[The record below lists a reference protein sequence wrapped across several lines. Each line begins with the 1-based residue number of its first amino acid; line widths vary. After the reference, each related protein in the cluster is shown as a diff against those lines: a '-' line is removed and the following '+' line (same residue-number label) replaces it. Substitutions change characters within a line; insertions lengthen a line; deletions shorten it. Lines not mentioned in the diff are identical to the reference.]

1 MGKKYSINSAGRI
14 VAERDIY
21 SLGGFIP
28 KGRVG
33 AKIADETQLSQNGEC
48 WVAGGDMS
56 MNPWVK
62 VSDNVYIGDYSA
74 GGVTAK
80 TNPAEI
86 KGNTLIPGAFRVY
99 LPATLP
105 TSDLVIK
112 DSFIGVTMD
121 VLFGVSSKC
130 HPVEQG
136 RYNQDAPKGT
146 LFTSASMKLD
156 ANNFVRN
163 TATVRLGKDTYVYL
177 PAGFNAR
184 IYWAYYDVSDQLAY
198 AGESEAVSTS
208 LYKLR
213 HPVYNMCMIAFAKS
227 PTLTP
232 AKLEASGAKIL
243 GHVSGSIITEV
254 RGSSESGVY
263 VMDNSSLK
271 IQTDNFGLVLSPI
284 RTLAGRMINTTCVTE
299 ALTERKVFGTF
310 TNIDYME
317 YFWGGDTNHRDTVIT
332 ASDCPLLRVSPT
344 TIKRSLLDTG
354 TLVLRNCIV
363 PAGDFEHDIIDG
375 DTYENIDFSYTREF
389 LSTRVVNRRLICSH
403 RQGLYNMFAEG
414 GNMLGRISYPDNVKD
429 ATSLT
434 ENHEVIMLD
443 GNMIESGTYAGDTGK
458 TYDANKIPATNRVRM
473 IRPVSTI
480 GAVFPNIPTGYA
492 VRAVHYLD
500 ESFILRKAVENPT
513 TMEGEFPFY
522 VMSFQKTDPEA
533 SLPASEFVSKNAYLN
548 VNNYTKVPEITGSAY
563 VGTGVIVR
571 GDVQLHGDPYVNRV
585 FDMNVW
591 ERGTT
596 QGGDLPNYPTWDD
609 RKIPM
614 SVGNRFRFVDAFE
627 VEPGGT
633 FTCAN
638 GYLIHLYRFDDSGKW
653 IGQAG
658 WATSQYIPEGN
669 TRFAGL
675 IIKKAT
681 SASDAGSLITEDDI
695 PLANVKYLRAFKK
708 RRYITNELDRTSPED
723 ILIGP
728 DYWEQGGVSIATANA
743 GKPYEELKIGSP
755 YRIRLKRPFG
765 LGAGYRVTSSSVY
778 SFGANYHDAVTKLL
792 YGSTSANMNNALFT
806 LVGSIADSPTATI
819 TPADVTAARVVIEFT
834 PTPRI
839 IVPYGSATMFISGP
853 KIRMYDNAVLSRNLN
868 QEGEIVLQGD
878 AVMGYD
884 FNSGSCMC
892 SNGHSDAIIKLP

>member
-184 IYWAYYDVSDQLAY
+184 IYWAYYDVSNQLAY
-198 AGESEAVSTS
+198 AGESETVSTN

-213 HPVYNMCMIAFAKS
+213 HPVYNMCMIAFAKN

-232 AKLEASGAKIL
+232 AELEASGAKIL

-317 YFWGGDTNHRDTVIT
+317 YFWDGDTNHRDTVIT

-533 SLPASEFVSKNAYLN
+533 SLPVSEFVSKNAYLN

-585 FDMNVW
+585 FDVNMW
-591 ERGTT
+591 ERGTGADT
-596 QGGDLPNYPTWDD
+596 TGKTWDELKIPESTGYPRLRTKDVYPVDTTVDNNFTCSSGYEILLYYFGGDGRCTGWSSWGTSLKVSDP
-609 RKIPM
+609 
-614 SVGNRFRFVDAFE
+614 E
-627 VEPGGT
+627 VTHVAILVKYIHG
-633 FTCAN
+633 AN
-638 GYLIHLYRFDDSGKW
+638 FIDYS
-653 IGQAG
+653 
-658 WATSQYIPEGN
+658 
-669 TRFAGL
+669 
-675 IIKKAT
+675 
-681 SASDAGSLITEDDI
+681 DI
-695 PLANVKYLRAFKK
+695 PLASVKYLRAFKK
-708 RRYITNELDRTSPED
+708 RRYIVNELDRTSPED
-723 ILIGP
+723 ILLGP
-728 DYWEQGGVSIATANA
+728 DYWEQGTAGGGQADA
-743 GKPYEELKIGSP
+743 GKTYEELKATSGTT
-755 YRIRLKRPFG
+755 IRLKRPIN
-765 LGAGYRVTSSSVY
+765 VSPTSSISSVSGFSRY
-778 SFGANYHDAVTKLL
+778 IRVLDAATKFHLGEPLNSAKMALL
-792 YGSTSANMNNALFT
+792 AVIIQKDPSAAITPSEIPNSRLVLEFVPQPRIVAPYGY
-806 LVGSIADSPTATI
+806 GTI
-819 TPADVTAARVVIEFT
+819 TVGGVKV
-834 PTPRI
+834 
-839 IVPYGSATMFISGP
+839 
-853 KIRMYDNAVLSRNLN
+853 RMYDNAVLSKPMDVSK
-868 QEGEIVLQGD
+868 QEGGTIILKGD
-878 AVMGYD
+878 AVARYD
-884 FNSGSCMC
+884 FIIIPCFC
-892 SNGHSDAIIKLP
+892 SNGHSDAIVP

>member
-1 MGKKYSINSAGRI
+1 MGQKYSINSAGRI

-33 AKIADETQLSQNGEC
+33 AKIADESQLSQNGEC

-62 VSDNVYIGDYSA
+62 VSDNVYIGDYSP

-136 RYNQDAPKGT
+136 RYNQGAPKGT

-163 TATVRLGKDTYVYL
+163 TATVILGKDTYVYL

-184 IYWAYYDVSDQLAY
+184 IYWAYYDVSNQLAY
-198 AGESEAVSTS
+198 AGESETVSTN
-208 LYKLR
+208 LYKLS
-213 HPVYNMCMIAFAKS
+213 HPVYNMCMIAFAKN

-232 AKLEASGAKIL
+232 AELEASGAKIL

-271 IQTDNFGLVLSPI
+271 IQTDNFGLVSFPI

-317 YFWGGDTNHRDTVIT
+317 YFWNGDTNHRDTVIT

-429 ATSLT
+429 ATCLT
-434 ENHEVIMLD
+434 GNLEVIMLD

-458 TYDANKIPATNRVRM
+458 TYDANKIPAANRVRM

-500 ESFILRKAVENPT
+500 ESFILRKAVDNPI
-513 TMEGEFPFY
+513 TMESEFPFY

-533 SLPASEFVSKNAYLN
+533 SLPVSEFVSKNAYLN

-585 FDMNVW
+585 FDVNEW
-591 ERGTT
+591 ERGEMALEK
-596 QGGDLPNYPTWDD
+596 GVYWEDAKADIRLHA
-609 RKIPM
+609 
-614 SVGNRFRFVDAFE
+614 RFRLKHPIPVSNGD
-627 VEPGGT
+627 T
-633 FTCAN
+633 FTAEA
-638 GYLIHLYRFDDSGKW
+638 GYEIRCVGLDADKNVVADSGSWVQTDSIKSDRVKYE
-653 IGQAG
+653 IIVVRKGAD
-658 WATSQYIPEGN
+658 A
-669 TRFAGL
+669 L
-675 IIKKAT
+675 I
-681 SASDAGSLITEDDI
+681 EDSDI

-708 RRYITNELDRTSPED
+708 RRYIVNELDRESPED
-723 ILIGP
+723 ILLSV
-728 DYWEQGGVSIATANA
+728 DYWEQGTAGGGQADA
-743 GKPYEELKIGSP
+743 GKTYEELKATSGTT
-755 YRIRLKRPFG
+755 IRLKRPIN
-765 LGAGYRVTSSSVY
+765 VSPTSSISSVSGFSKY
-778 SFGANYHDAVTKLL
+778 IRVLDAVTKFRLGEPLNSAKMALL
-792 YGSTSANMNNALFT
+792 AVIIQKDPSAA
-806 LVGSIADSPTATI
+806 I
-819 TPADVTAARVVIEFT
+819 TPPEIPNSRLVLEFV
-834 PTPRI
+834 PQPRI
-839 IVPYGSATMFISGP
+839 IAPYGYGTITVGGV
-853 KIRMYDNAVLSRNLN
+853 KVRMYDNAVLSKPMEVSK
-868 QEGEIVLQGD
+868 QEGGTIILKGD
-878 AVMGYD
+878 AVARYD
-884 FNSGSCMC
+884 FIITPCFC
-892 SNGHSDAIIKLP
+892 SNGHSDAIVP

>member
-1 MGKKYSINSAGRI
+1 MGQKYSINSAGRI

-62 VSDNVYIGDYSA
+62 VSDNVYIGDYSQ

-156 ANNFVRN
+156 AGNYVRN
-163 TATVRLGKDTYVYL
+163 TATVRLGKDTYIYL

-184 IYWAYYDVSDQLAY
+184 IYWAYYDVSNQLAY
-198 AGESEAVSTS
+198 AGESETVSTN

-213 HPVYNMCMIAFAKS
+213 HPVYNMCMITFAKN

-232 AKLEASGAKIL
+232 AELEASGAKIL

-271 IQTDNFGLVLSPI
+271 IQTDNFGLTLSPI

-317 YFWGGDTNHRDTVIT
+317 YFWDGDTNHRDTVIT

-414 GNMLGRISYPDNVKD
+414 GTMSGRISYPDNVKD

-443 GNMIESGTYAGDTGK
+443 DNMIESGTYIGDTGK

-500 ESFILRKAVENPT
+500 ESFILRKAVENPI

-533 SLPASEFVSKNAYLN
+533 SLPVSEFVSKNAYLN
-548 VNNYTKVPEITGSAY
+548 ITDYTKVPEITGSAY

-571 GDVQLHGDPYVNRV
+571 GDVQLHGDPYVNRILDV
-585 FDMNVW
+585 NLW
-591 ERGTT
+591 EK
-596 QGGDLPNYPTWDD
+596 GGITESSIGNGWDAAKNPPGGPTEVD
-609 RKIPM
+609 RRRLKEVIQ
-614 SVGNRFRFVDAFE
+614 
-627 VEPGGT
+627 VEPGAKI
-633 FTCAN
+633 TCN
-638 GYLIHLYRFDDSGKW
+638 SGYWVNCYFYDSAGKYISSSGW
-653 IGQAG
+653 GQIAST
-658 WATSQYIPEGN
+658 APDN
-669 TRFAGL
+669 AAFAGVIL
-675 IIKKAT
+675 KKSE
-681 SASDAGSLITEDDI
+681 SASGTGYIEDSDI
-695 PLANVKYLRAFKK
+695 PLASVKYLRAFKK
-708 RRYITNELDRTSPED
+708 IRYITNELDRKSPED
-723 ILIGP
+723 ILLSV
-728 DYWEQGGVSIATANA
+728 DYWEQGHVGRVVGET
-743 GKPYEELKIGSP
+743 YEELKSASSN
-755 YRIRLKRPFG
+755 YVRLKRPVNTG
-765 LGAGYRVTSSSVY
+765 KGATCTHAAGYARITV
-778 SFGANYHDAVTKLL
+778 SFDAVTKCV
-792 YGSTSANMNNALFT
+792 SPDNAIVDGTPLCGVV
-806 LVGSIADSPTATI
+806 LRKDPAAPT
-819 TPADVTAARVVIEFT
+819 TPADVPNIRLIIDFT
-834 PTPRI
+834 PSPRI
-839 IVPYGSATMFISGP
+839 IAPYGYNTITVGGV
-853 KIRMYDNAVLSRNLN
+853 KVRMYDNAVLSKPMDVSK
-868 QEGEIVLQGD
+868 QEGGTIILKGD
-878 AVMGYD
+878 AVARYD
-884 FNSGSCMC
+884 FITIPCFC
-892 SNGHSDAIIKLP
+892 SNGHSDAIVP

>member
-1 MGKKYSINSAGRI
+1 MGQKYSINSAGRI

-62 VSDNVYIGDYSA
+62 VSDNAYIGDYSA

-86 KGNTLIPGAFRVY
+86 KGNTLIPGAFRVH

-184 IYWAYYDVSDQLAY
+184 IYWAYYDVSNQLAY
-198 AGESEAVSTS
+198 AGESETVSS
-208 LYKLR
+208 NLYKLS
-213 HPVYNMCMIAFAKS
+213 HPVYNMCMIAFAKN

-232 AKLEASGAKIL
+232 AELEASGAKIL
-243 GHVSGSIITEV
+243 GHVSDSIKIEV

-271 IQTDNFGLVLSPI
+271 IQTDNFGLALSPI

-299 ALTERKVFGTF
+299 ALTERKIFGTF

-317 YFWGGDTNHRDTVIT
+317 YSWDGSTDHRDTVIT
-332 ASDCPLLRVSPT
+332 ASDCPLLRVSPN
-344 TIKRSLLDTG
+344 TIRRSLLDTG

-363 PAGDFEHDIIDG
+363 PAGDFEHDTVDG
-375 DTYENIDFSYTREF
+375 DTYENVDFSYTREF
-389 LSTRVVNRRLICSH
+389 LSTNVVNRRLICSH
-403 RQGLYNMFAEG
+403 KQGLYSLFAAG
-414 GNMLGRISYPDNVKD
+414 GVTTGRISYPDNVKD

-434 ENHEVIMLD
+434 EDHEKIMLD
-443 GNMIESGTYAGDTGK
+443 GNMIESGTYAGDVGK
-458 TYDANKIPATNRVRM
+458 TYEANKIPATNRVRM

-480 GAVFPNIPTGYA
+480 GSVFPSIPAGYA

-533 SLPASEFVSKNAYLN
+533 SLPVSEFVSKNAYLN

-585 FDMNVW
+585 FDVNMW
-591 ERGTT
+591 ERGEMALEK
-596 QGGDLPNYPTWDD
+596 GVYWEDAKADIRLHA
-609 RKIPM
+609 
-614 SVGNRFRFVDAFE
+614 RFRLKHPIPVSNGD
-627 VEPGGT
+627 T
-633 FTCAN
+633 FTAGA
-638 GYLIHLYRFDDSGKW
+638 GYEIWCVGLDADKNVVADSGSWVQTDSIKSDRVKYE
-653 IGQAG
+653 IIVVRKGAD
-658 WATSQYIPEGN
+658 A
-669 TRFAGL
+669 L
-675 IIKKAT
+675 I
-681 SASDAGSLITEDDI
+681 EDSDI
-695 PLANVKYLRAFKK
+695 PLASVKYLRAFKK
-708 RRYITNELDRTSPED
+708 RRYIVNELDRTSLED
-723 ILIGP
+723 ILLSA
-728 DYWEQGGVSIATANA
+728 DYWEQGYVDRVV
-743 GKPYEELKIGSP
+743 GKTYEELKSASSK
-755 YRIRLKRPFG
+755 YVRLKRPVNTG
-765 LGAGYRVTSSSVY
+765 KGATYTHAAGYALITVSL
-778 SFGANYHDAVTKLL
+778 DAVTKCV
-792 YGSTSANMNNALFT
+792 SPDSAIVDGTPLCGAVLRKYPE
-806 LVGSIADSPTATI
+806 APT
-819 TPADVTAARVVIEFT
+819 TPADVPNSRLIIDFT
-834 PTPRI
+834 PSPRI
-839 IVPYGSATMFISGP
+839 IAPYGHNTITVCGV
-853 KIRMYDNAVLSRNLN
+853 KVRMYDNAVLSKPMEVSK
-868 QEGEIVLQGD
+868 QEGGTIILKGD
-878 AVMGYD
+878 AVARYD
-884 FNSGSCMC
+884 FIIIPCFC
-892 SNGHSDAIIKLP
+892 SNGHSDAIVP

>member
-21 SLGGFIP
+21 SLGGLIP

-56 MNPWVK
+56 TNPWVK

-184 IYWAYYDVSDQLAY
+184 IYWAYYDVSNQLAY
-198 AGESEAVSTS
+198 AGESETVSTN

-213 HPVYNMCMIAFAKS
+213 HPVYNMCMIAFAKN

-232 AKLEASGAKIL
+232 AELEASGAKIL

-254 RGSSESGVY
+254 RGSSEYGAY

-299 ALTERKVFGTF
+299 ALTQRKVFGTF

-317 YFWGGDTNHRDTVIT
+317 YFWDGDTNHRDTVIT
-332 ASDCPLLRVSPT
+332 ASDCPLLRVSPN

-363 PAGDFEHDIIDG
+363 PAGDFEHDVIDG

-434 ENHEVIMLD
+434 ESHEIIMLD
-443 GNMIESGTYAGDTGK
+443 GSMIESGTYAGDPGK
-458 TYDANKIPATNRVRM
+458 AYEDNKIPATNRVRM
-473 IRPVSTI
+473 IRPVSTR
-480 GAVFPNIPTGYA
+480 GAVFPNIPAGYS

-500 ESFILRKAVENPT
+500 ESFILRKAVENPS

-522 VMSFQKTDPEA
+522 DMSFQKTDPNA
-533 SLPASEFVSKNAYLN
+533 NLPASEFVSKNAYLN

-563 VGTGVIVR
+563 LGAGVIVR

-585 FDMNVW
+585 FDINEW
-591 ERGTT
+591 DRGGLNTAP
-596 QGGDLPNYPTWDD
+596 GLTWDVMKDGRNSDVRMTTKSIYPVNPGDTISVSGAYRILLCWFNED
-609 RKIPM
+609 RKLM
-614 SVGNRFRFVDAFE
+614 SDTGWNDGTLTVPANVHYVGIALSTKPDLKFIDF
-627 VEPGGT
+627 
-633 FTCAN
+633 
-638 GYLIHLYRFDDSGKW
+638 
-653 IGQAG
+653 
-658 WATSQYIPEGN
+658 
-669 TRFAGL
+669 
-675 IIKKAT
+675 
-681 SASDAGSLITEDDI
+681 SDV
-695 PLANVKYLRAFKK
+695 PLAGVKYLRAFKK
-708 RRYITNELDRTSPED
+708 RRYITNELDRKSPED
-723 ILIGP
+723 ILLA
-728 DYWEQGGVSIATANA
+728 DYYWEQGAFYTDTGRVGRPYNDIKYTQSDRLRLSKPLPAGNATLTVANYWEYAMAKFDA
-743 GKPYEELKIGSP
+743 GT
-755 YRIRLKRPFG
+755 RL
-765 LGAGYRVTSSSVY
+765 LESSSEGY
-778 SFGANYHDAVTKLL
+778 SMVSMTLRKAPPVTVNPSDAKD
-792 YGSTSANMNNALFT
+792 AR
-806 LVGSIADSPTATI
+806 LVI
-819 TPADVTAARVVIEFT
+819 TCIPQ
-834 PTPRI
+834 PRI
-839 IVPYGSATMFISGP
+839 IVPYGSNTLNINGV
-853 KIRMYDNAVLSRNLN
+853 KIRMYDNAVLSRNFN
-868 QEGEIVLQGD
+868 QEGSITLQGD

-884 FNSGSCMC
+884 FDSGACLC
-892 SNGHSDAIIKLP
+892 SNGHDDAIIKLP

>member
-21 SLGGFIP
+21 SLGGLIP

-56 MNPWVK
+56 TNPWVK

-184 IYWAYYDVSDQLAY
+184 IYWAYYDVSNQLAY
-198 AGESEAVSTS
+198 AGESETVSTN

-213 HPVYNMCMIAFAKS
+213 HPVYNMCMIAFAKN

-232 AKLEASGAKIL
+232 AELEASGAKIL

-254 RGSSESGVY
+254 RGSSEYGAY

-299 ALTERKVFGTF
+299 ALTQRKVFGTF

-317 YFWGGDTNHRDTVIT
+317 YFWDGDTNHRDTVIT
-332 ASDCPLLRVSPT
+332 ASDCPLLRVSPN

-363 PAGDFEHDIIDG
+363 PAGDFEHDVIDG

-434 ENHEVIMLD
+434 ESHEIIMLD
-443 GNMIESGTYAGDTGK
+443 GSMIESGTYAGDPGK
-458 TYDANKIPATNRVRM
+458 AYEDNKIPATNRVRM
-473 IRPVSTI
+473 IRPVSTR
-480 GAVFPNIPTGYA
+480 GAVFPNIPAGYS

-500 ESFILRKAVENPT
+500 ESFILRKAVENPS

-522 VMSFQKTDPEA
+522 VMSFQKTDPNA
-533 SLPASEFVSKNAYLN
+533 NLPASEFVSKNAYLN

-563 VGTGVIVR
+563 LGAGVIVR

-585 FDMNVW
+585 FDINEW
-591 ERGTT
+591 DRGGLNTAP
-596 QGGDLPNYPTWDD
+596 GLTWDVMKDGRNSDVRMTTKSIYPVNPGDTISVSGAYRILLCWFNED
-609 RKIPM
+609 RKLM
-614 SVGNRFRFVDAFE
+614 SDTGWNDGTLTVPANVHYVGIALSTKPDLKFLDF
-627 VEPGGT
+627 
-633 FTCAN
+633 
-638 GYLIHLYRFDDSGKW
+638 S
-653 IGQAG
+653 
-658 WATSQYIPEGN
+658 
-669 TRFAGL
+669 
-675 IIKKAT
+675 
-681 SASDAGSLITEDDI
+681 DI

-708 RRYITNELDRTSPED
+708 RRYITNELDRVSPED
-723 ILIGP
+723 ILL
-728 DYWEQGGVSIATANA
+728 DADMWEQGYLDRIA
-743 GKPYEELKIGSP
+743 GKTYEELKSSSGLFV
-755 YRIRLKRPFG
+755 RLKRPINTG
-765 LGAGYRVTSSSVY
+765 RGAES
-778 SFGANYHDAVTKLL
+778 SFGAGHDRKDVSFDAVTKCISADSTIVDGTPL
-792 YGSTSANMNNALFT
+792 YGTTVYKVPSAAIS
-806 LVGSIADSPTATI
+806 VS
-819 TPADVTAARVVIEFT
+819 DVANSRFKVEFV
-834 PTPRI
+834 PSPRI
-839 IVPYGSATMFISGP
+839 VVPYGSKTLLIGGL
-853 KIRMYDNAVLSRNLN
+853 KIRMYDNSVLSRNLN
-868 QEGEIVLQGD
+868 QEGGIVLKGD

-884 FNSGSCMC
+884 FDSGNCMC

>member
-21 SLGGFIP
+21 SLGGLIP

-56 MNPWVK
+56 TNPWVK

-184 IYWAYYDVSDQLAY
+184 IYWAYYDVSNQLAY
-198 AGESEAVSTS
+198 AGESETVSTN

-213 HPVYNMCMIAFAKS
+213 HPVYNMCMIAFAKN

-232 AKLEASGAKIL
+232 AELEASGAKIL

-254 RGSSESGVY
+254 RGSSEYGAY

-271 IQTDNFGLVLSPI
+271 IQTNNFGLVLSPI

-299 ALTERKVFGTF
+299 ALTQRKVFGTF

-317 YFWGGDTNHRDTVIT
+317 YFWDGDTNHRDTVIT

-363 PAGDFEHDIIDG
+363 PAGDFEHDIMDG

-403 RQGLYNMFAEG
+403 KQGLYAMFADG
-414 GNMLGRISYPDNVKD
+414 GDILGRISYPDNVKD

-434 ENHEVIMLD
+434 ENHEIFMLD
-443 GNMIESGTYAGDTGK
+443 GNTIEQGTYVGDYGG
-458 TYDANKIPATNRVRM
+458 YYEGNKIPATNRVRFTH
-473 IRPVSTI
+473 PVRTK
-480 GAVFPNIPTGYA
+480 GLLFPSLPSGYA
-492 VRAVHYLD
+492 VHAVLYLD
-500 ESFILRKAVENPT
+500 EGFIVRNADSNNPVT
-513 TMEGEFPFY
+513 IKLDYPY
-522 VMSFQKTDPEA
+522 CVMSFRKGDGTVNFPV
-533 SLPASEFVSKNAYLN
+533 SEFIALGLSLRMSD
-548 VNNYTKVPEITGSAY
+548 YTKVPEITGSAY
-563 VGTGVIVR
+563 VGAGCTVR

-585 FDMNVW
+585 FDINEW
-591 ERGTT
+591 DRGGLNTVPGLTWDDMKNGGNPDIRMTT
-596 QGGDLPNYPTWDD
+596 KSIYPVNPGDTISVSGAYRILPCWFNSDQKLMSYPTW
-609 RKIPM
+609 
-614 SVGNRFRFVDAFE
+614 N
-627 VEPGGT
+627 GGT
-633 FTCAN
+633 ITVPAN
-638 GYLIHLYRFDDSGKW
+638 VHYVGIALSTNPDLKFLDFS
-653 IGQAG
+653 
-658 WATSQYIPEGN
+658 
-669 TRFAGL
+669 
-675 IIKKAT
+675 
-681 SASDAGSLITEDDI
+681 DI
-695 PLANVKYLRAFKK
+695 PLASVKYLRAFKK
-708 RRYITNELDRTSPED
+708 IRYITNELDRKSPED
-723 ILIGP
+723 ILLSV
-728 DYWEQGGVSIATANA
+728 DYWEQGYVDRVT
-743 GKPYEELKIGSP
+743 GKTYEELKSASSN
-755 YRIRLKRPFG
+755 YTRLKRPVNTG
-765 LGAGYRVTSSSVY
+765 KGATYTHAAGYARITVSLDT
-778 SFGANYHDAVTKLL
+778 GTKC
-792 YGSTSANMNNALFT
+792 
-806 LVGSIADSPTATI
+806 VSPDNVIVDGTPLCGVILRKYPAAPT
-819 TPADVTAARVVIEFT
+819 TPADVPNIRLIIEFT
-834 PTPRI
+834 PSPRI
-839 IVPYGSATMFISGP
+839 IVPYGSNTLTVNGV

-868 QEGEIVLQGD
+868 QEGTIILQGS

-884 FNSGSCMC
+884 FNSGACLC
-892 SNGHSDAIIKLP
+892 SNGHDDAIIKLP